1 MFRVIARNFS
11 AKIFK
16 SSKDAIADIQSGARL
31 LVGGFGLGGIPENL
45 IRSINNRDDL
55 CDLTVYSNNCG
66 INDKGLAMLIKKN
79 QIKRMCLSFIGGND
93 ELEQKFLKGE
103 IELEMIPQ
111 GSLAEKMRA
120 GGSGIPAFYTR
131 TGLGTIVEKGG
142 IPIKMGK
149 DGKTVLI
156 QSEPKETKIFNGKQF
171 ILEPSIIGDFALIKG
186 WKADTKGNIIFRKTA
201 RNLNPDCAKAAKI
214 TIAEVEEIVPAG
226 SLDPDHV
233 HLPGIFVHR
242 LIKGEKY
249 EKAIE
254 KITTN
259 GNSALAS
266 AEKKSEAQ
274 LNREKIA
281 KRAAREVKDG
291 MYVNLGIGIPTLV
304 SNYVEDGMDIQ
315 LHAENGMLG
324 SGEYPDA
331 DSVDADLINASKETI
346 SEKPGC
352 SYFSSSDSFSIV
364 RGSHI
369 SLTILGGMQVDQN
382 ADLANWI
389 IPNKLVRGM
398 GGAMDLVSSNSKI
411 IICMEH
417 FSKKGEAKI
426 LKKCKLPITGKGCV
440 WKIIT
445 DLAVF
450 EFVEG
455 RGLVLQEI
463 FEDTT
468 LDKVKAMTEAEFTV
482 SADLK
487 TIKL

>member
-1 MFRVIARNFS
+1 MFGITSRKFS
-11 AKIFK
+11 TKIFQ
-16 SSKDAIADIQSGARL
+16 SSKDAIADIHSGSSL

-45 IRSINNRDDL
+45 IRAVHSRDDISN
-55 CDLTVYSNNCG
+55 LTVYSNNCG
-66 INDKGLAMLIKKN
+66 IADKGLALLVRKN
-79 QIKRMCLSFIGGND
+79 QIKRMCLSFIGGNED
-93 ELEQKFLKGE
+93 LEKKFLKGE

-111 GSLAEKMRA
+111 GSLAEKLRA

-131 TGLGTIVEKGG
+131 TGFGTIVEKGG
-142 IPIKMGK
+142 VPILMGK

-156 QSEPKETKIFNGKQF
+156 QSEPKETKLINGKDY
-171 ILEPSIIGDFALIKG
+171 ILEPS
-186 WKADTKGNIIFRKTA
+186 
-201 RNLNPDCAKAAKI
+201 
-214 TIAEVEEIVPAG
+214 
-226 SLDPDHV
+226 
-233 HLPGIFVHR
+233 
-242 LIKGEKY
+242 GEKY

-254 KITTN
+254 KITSN
-259 GNSALAS
+259 IKSS
-266 AEKKSEAQ
+266 SSEKKSDAQ
-274 LNREKIA
+274 IKREKIA
-281 KRAAREVKDG
+281 KRAARELRDG

-304 SNYVEDGMDIQ
+304 SNYVKEGINVQ

-324 SGEYPDA
+324 TGEYPDLEH
-331 DSVDADLINASKETI
+331 VDADLINASKETI
-346 SEKPGC
+346 TEKPGC

-398 GGAMDLVSSNSKI
+398 GGAMDLVSSNSKVL
-411 IICMEH
+411 ICMEH
-417 FSKKGEAKI
+417 SSKNGDSKI

-450 EFVEG
+450 EFVHG

-468 LDKVKAMTEAEFTV
+468 LDKVKSLTEADFTV
-482 SADLK
+482 DANLK
-487 TIKL
+487 SIKL